1 MTEPF
6 EIHCGHALAVLRTLP
21 DESVDCVVTSIP
33 YWGLRDYGTEH
44 QIWGGNPK
52 CRHKWDAIITPAA
65 NGIKH
70 PGGMSGE
77 SLSTR
82 SATRGP
88 RESAFCARCGAWKGE
103 LGLEP
108 TVQLFVEHIVE
119 IFREIRRVLKRT
131 GTVWVNVGDT
141 YAGSWGGQG
150 GPSNLSVVSAD
161 VYPHRS
167 PANKAK
173 RSGLKPKDR
182 CMIPARVAI
191 AMQEDGWWLRDEIV
205 WSKPNPMPSSV
216 RDRTSPSHE
225 MIYMFSKSRRY
236 WFDKAAIAEPA
247 ADASLARWDQDVE
260 NQEGSGRAV
269 GKTNGKMK
277 AVGGKPLPSGW
288 ENSPNYSGQDPRYP
302 GREPKLPDTFKGS
315 IPGRKDGP
323 GQDRR
328 SKKDRNLGPKN
339 AGADPSVKATASA
352 RMGRGAGWRNEPDA
366 RRPMRA
372 VRSVWE
378 IATQPYKKAHFATF
392 PIEIPRRCILAGC
405 PEGGTVLDPFAGSGT
420 TLAVAVTLGRRAIG
434 IELNPEYIDLMN
446 ERMIRVTPSLFL
458 EAS

>member
-1 MTEPF
+1 MNDPYL
-6 EIHCGHALAVLRTLP
+6 ILCGHALAVIQTMR

-44 QIWGGNPK
+44 QVWGGKPK
-52 CRHKWDAIITPAA
+52 CRHRWP
-65 NGIKH
+65 
-70 PGGMSGE
+70 E
-77 SLSTR
+77 VQ
-82 SATRGP
+82 P
-88 RESAFCARCGAWKGE
+88 RESAICTRCGAWKGE

-119 IFREIRRVLKRT
+119 IFREIRRVLKKT

-182 CMIPARVAI
+182 AMIPARVAI

-260 NQEGSGRAV
+260 NQVGSDRAV

-277 AVGGKPLPSGW
+277 AVGDKPLPSGW

-302 GREPKLPDTFKGS
+302 GREPKLPDNFKGS
-315 IPGRKDGP
+315 LPGRKDGP

-328 SKKDRNLGPKN
+328 SKEDR
-339 AGADPSVKATASA
+339 
-352 RMGRGAGWRNEPDA
+352 DA
-366 RRPMRA
+366 RRPMRS

-378 IATQPYKKAHFATF
+378 IATQPYKRAHFATF
-392 PIEIPRRCILAGC
+392 PEEIPRRCILAGC
-405 PEGGTVLDPFAGSGT
+405 PPSGVVLDPFAGSGT
-420 TLAVAVTLGRRAIG
+420 TLAVAVGLERRAIG
-434 IELNPEYIDLMN
+434 IELNPEYIELMN